1 MVVCGAAH
9 QNQRLVPLPQ
19 LQEEVVNVQK
29 NERFQLQTNKQDVGV
44 EEEVSDCLTVGRKA
58 NRNIL
63 QIKAE
68 EQPRHIAVNT

>member
-29 NERFQLQTNKQDVGV
+29 NKQTNKQDVGV
-44 EEEVSDCLTVGRKA
+44 EEEVGEGEELADSKVYKA
-58 NRNIL
+58 IG
-63 QIKAE
+63 K
-68 EQPRHIAVNT
+68 VC